1 MFEKTKKFCD
11 SFLDKGV
18 PGFDLA
24 VYKSGKCILRY
35 TRGYRDIENKIAMR
49 GDERYNIYSASKLI
63 TCVCALKLF
72 EKGFFSLDDKLS
84 DYMPEFENMT
94 VKAEDGSIKAA
105 QRPILIKH
113 LFEMT
118 AGFGYDVASPQIEK
132 CRKDTN
138 GRCPTR
144 ETMKYLA
151 KEPLCFEPGDRW
163 QYSLCHDIL
172 AALIEVISGEK
183 FEDYAKKNVFDAIGM
198 SHSTFMLPEE
208 ELDTITEQ
216 YIFRNNVT
224 EKINKRIQ
232 GYKLGTEF
240 ASGGAGCISTVDDYV
255 KFLEGIRTA
264 KLLLPE
270 TVSLMTTGRLS
281 EYQKRTY
288 TKPDYDWG
296 LGLRCRKKGGKYI
309 DYGWGGAAGAYFAV
323 DPVNEITV
331 YFGCHLLGSPV
342 QGMRSVIYNFI
353 NAELFDE
360 KEFENIDKELKE
372 LHNYNFTY

>member
-24 VYKSGKCILRY
+24 VYRSGECILRY
-35 TRGYRDIENKIAMR
+35 TRGYRDIENKVKMR
-49 GDERYNIYSASKLI
+49 GDERYNIYSASKFI
-63 TCVCALKLF
+63 TCTAALQLW
-72 EKGFFSLDDKLS
+72 EKGKFSLDDKLS
-84 DYMPEFENMT
+84 AYMPEFENMT
-94 VKAEDGSIKAA
+94 VKTEDGGVRPA
-105 QRPILIKH
+105 QNPILIKH

-118 AGFGYDVASPQIEK
+118 AGFNYDVTLPQIIK
-132 CRKDTN
+132 CREETS

-144 ETMKYLA
+144 ELMKYLA
-151 KEPLCFEPGDRW
+151 KEPLSFEPGDRW
-163 QYSLCHDIL
+163 AYSLCHDVL
-172 AALIEVISGEK
+172 AALVEVISGEK
-183 FEDYAKKNVFDAIGM
+183 FEAYVKKNVFDVVGM
-198 SHSTFMLPEE
+198 TNSTFMLPEE

-264 KLLLPE
+264 KLLKPE
-270 TVSLMTTGRLS
+270 TVKLMTTDRLS
-281 EYQKRTY
+281 EHQRRTY
-288 TKPDYDWG
+288 TKPDYGWG
-296 LGLRCRKKGGKYI
+296 LGVRCHKENGKYI
-309 DYGWGGAAGAYFAV
+309 DYGWGGAACAYLAV

-331 YFGCHLLGSPV
+331 YFGCHLLGSPI
-342 QGMRSVIYNFI
+342 QGMRSMIYNFI

-360 KEFENIDKELKE
+360 NEFENIEKELKQ